1 MKNINLS
8 FKSLKGIA
16 KLFYFFAIVGFT
28 SIEVFSQTTFNPVV
42 FTPQTNSEAPDG
54 VFRIRGDFGMLGNK
68 NLTAVNSNDLDNGF
82 DTDMRYVDVDGV
94 SSTVNS
100 SSANFV
106 FSNEGGL
113 ADPGCYEIVYAGLYW
128 TGRTNT
134 STDDGDDATFTVG
147 GTTLTKNQVKI
158 RFGNGAYQTVTAK
171 NTSEILFPD
180 NDPNTLRGLYAGYAD
195 VTNFVKNNGAG
206 TYTVADIFLRTTGV
220 SNGGSTG
227 LYGGWGM
234 VVIYKNPTMNFRN
247 ISTFNG
253 YSLVNQASSSSS
265 SGEILV
271 SGFEAI
277 DQGPVNV
284 KLGLMAGEG
293 DKGISGDG
301 FDIRNNANTNWVA
314 LSNGGPLNNGGNST
328 NNFFNS
334 SIFTGG
340 NPRVP
345 NDNAN
350 YGLDLHVFDLPNANN
365 VLIDNG
371 DSQTRFRYR
380 SQGDTYMI
388 FNLTFAVDAYEPE
401 IEAFHEVV
409 SINNTT
415 PAGTI
420 KPGET
425 AEFQVELTNKS
436 TSEGITD
443 GKLEVQIPFGA
454 TVESTGF
461 SFNNT
466 VTPSGN
472 SAPSFDP
479 NTGILTWVFGDLPL
493 SSDVGLD
500 LDDVL
505 ATLTYSLKATEDCLI
520 LFENSCIPDMN
531 VDGVVTGTGAI
542 SQSSL
547 NRDFIIDREPAQDQ
561 CSAPTGLTGPIEIS
575 YDTDG
580 FQCDIITDFE
590 FCAPKDEV
598 TLAEIEAIYD
608 FPDGYTFY
616 NVADRNDQN
625 AVEYTSQNPFPGAG
639 TYYAFPF
646 ETDIFSGCYT
656 EFTISIIPA
665 PNLEITDPA
674 AVCTPGTVDLTAA
687 AVTAGSD
694 ADLTFTY
701 WTDEGATVSLQN
713 PAAVAT
719 SGTYYIRAENA
730 AGCFVIEPVDVSIG
744 ECSLTLVKEA
754 TNGPTGEDCL
764 DPTSSPNINYSFT
777 LNNNGTFPL
786 SNIQISDPLFEAPN
800 PVVSLTLS
808 NNGNGDAILD
818 AGETWVYTASYAI
831 TATDIENGQV
841 VNQATASGDF
851 NGFEVSDLSGTAVDN
866 DDQTIVP
873 ICQDEDFSIAKVADP
888 QTYDA

>member
-54 VFRIRGDFGMLGNK
+54 VFRIRGDFSMLGNK
-68 NLTAVNSNDLDNGF
+68 NLTAVDPSDEDNGAS
-82 DTDMRYVDVDGV
+82 TPMRYVDIDGV

-100 SSANFV
+100 SSANLV
-106 FSNEGGL
+106 FSTDGGL
-113 ADPGCYEIVYAGLYW
+113 ANPNCYEIVHAGLYW

-134 STDDGDDATFTVG
+134 STDNGNAATITVN
-147 GTTLTKNQVKI
+147 GTTLTKNQVKL

-180 NDPNTLRGLYAGYAD
+180 NISNQLRGVFAGYAD
-195 VTNFVKNNGAG
+195 VTDFVKSNGSG
-206 TYTVADIFLRTTGV
+206 TYTVADIFLRTAGV
-220 SNGGSTG
+220 DNGGSTG

-234 VVIYKNPTMNFRN
+234 VVIYKNPTMSFRN

-253 YSLVNQASSSSS
+253 YSFVNAAATNAST
-265 SGEILV
+265 GEFTV

-284 KLGLMAGEG
+284 KLGVMGGEG
-293 DKGISGDG
+293 DKGISGD
-301 FDIRNNANTNWVA
+301 DLSIRNSANTGWVR
-314 LSNGGPLNNGGNST
+314 LENGGPSNNGGNSL

-340 NPRVP
+340 NTRVP
-345 NDNAN
+345 NDNRN
-350 YGLDLHVFDLPNANN
+350 YGLDLHVFDLPNAGN

-371 DSQTRFRYR
+371 DNQTRFRYR
-380 SQGDTYMI
+380 TDGDTYVI

-401 IEAFHEVV
+401 IEAFHQVI
-409 SINNTT
+409 SINNST
-415 PAGTI
+415 PAGNI
-420 KPGET
+420 RPGEV
-425 AEFQVELTNKS
+425 ADFSVELTNKS
-436 TSEGITD
+436 TTEGITD

-461 SFNNT
+461 SFDNAI
-466 VTPSGN
+466 TPSGN

-479 NTGILTWVFGDLPL
+479 NTGILTWEFGNLPL

-520 LFENSCIPDMN
+520 LFENSCTPDMN
-531 VDGVVTGTGAI
+531 VDGVVTGTGAV
-542 SQSSL
+542 SQSNL

-561 CSAPTGLTGPIEIS
+561 CSSPTGLTGPIEIS
-575 YDTDG
+575 YNTDD

-616 NVADRNDQN
+616 GGTDRTT
-625 AVEYTSQNPFPGAG
+625 AVQFDANTPFPGAG

-646 ETDIFSGCYT
+646 GINVTNAANCYT
-656 EFTISIIPA
+656 EFTITVIEA
-665 PNLEITDPA
+665 PVAPTAEVTQPTCDVATGTIT
-674 AVCTPGTVDLTAA
+674 
-687 AVTAGSD
+687 VTAPLGQG
-694 ADLTFTY
+694 LTY
-701 WTDEGATVSLQN
+701 SINGTDYQASTTFAGVNL
-713 PAAVAT
+713 
-719 SGTYYIRAENA
+719 GTYNVTVKSA
-730 AGCFVIEPVDVSIG
+730 AGCESLPAEVTVNPQPETPAAPVLTVPAPACDATSVTITFTAEAGVEYSLTNTFAELIVGGSFDAPVDSNGTVFARTEG
-744 ECSLTLVKEA
+744 TECVV
-754 TNGPTGEDCL
+754 
-764 DPTSSPNINYSFT
+764 SSPFT
-777 LNNNGTFPL
+777 VAPAPASPDAPVLTVPAPACDATSVTITFTA
-786 SNIQISDPLFEAPN
+786 EAG
-800 PVVSLTLS
+800 V
-808 NNGNGDAILD
+808 
-818 AGETWVYTASYAI
+818 
-831 TATDIENGQV
+831 
-841 VNQATASGDF
+841 
-851 NGFEVSDLSGTAVDN
+851 
-866 DDQTIVP
+866 
-873 ICQDEDFSIAKVADP
+873 
-888 QTYDA
+888 